1 MASPQPPS
9 PAAATAGSVTTPPP
23 EDLRPDIA
31 LLTALI
37 EAAMADVIAGATA
50 VPEDEADDAAD
61 IFEALG
67 VALAA
72 GDAKTARTRLASLGR
87 LLERRTAT
95 ADARRRFLQ
104 LIESKR
110 KLVDTHVK
118 HLSVTSRV
126 YSPEEVATLVASLA
140 TAVRRAVSDE
150 AVLHQISDDFD
161 AARQQL
167 DHPDATRD
175 ARPVPAPAAT
185 IRHGPPPGTPAAGHS
200 EDER

>member
-9 PAAATAGSVTTPPP
+9 PATATAGSVPTPPP

-50 VPEDEADDAAD
+50 APEDDAAD

-72 GDAKTARTRLASLGR
+72 GDAQTARTRLASLGR

-126 YSPEEVATLVASLA
+126 YSPEEVATLVASLG

-150 AVLHQISDDFD
+150 AVLHQIYDDFD

-185 IRHGPPPGTPAAGHS
+185 IRHGRPPGTPAAGQS
-200 EDER
+200 ADER